1 MLAVLENGLEEMLHA
16 LLSLQ
21 WLEATSIPLN
31 IFQIYS
37 KKYSKFMMARTCSL
51 ECL

>member
-1 MLAVLENGLEEMLHA
+1 MFAVLENGLEEMLQA
-16 LLSLQ
+16 LLPLQ
-21 WLEATSIPLN
+21 WLSAPSIPLN

-37 KKYSKFMMARTCSL
+37 KNYSKFMMAKTCSL